1 MLIFHNKGVVVKD
14 GLERR
19 ITPNYRWLFLPEL
32 NFSLKTI
39 GVIYFWKAGD
49 TRMSE
54 IKFGGTTGTTG
65 TRYQVP
71 GTRYQVPNIAYFC
84 LN

>member
-49 TRMSE
+49 TTMSE
-54 IKFGGTTGTTG
+54 IKFIEHDGKKSGS
-65 TRYQVP
+65 
-71 GTRYQVPNIAYFC
+71 
-84 LN
+84 

>member
-49 TRMSE
+49 TTMSE
-54 IKFGGTTGTTG
+54 IKFIEHDGKKSGSGGCNNCPKV
-65 TRYQVP
+65 Y
-71 GTRYQVPNIAYFC
+71 A
-84 LN
+84 